1 MTPPVDRRRFLGLVG
16 GWAGAA
22 SLASLVPLAG
32 CRDGGDPPPAGTA
45 PATAVASSTTSPD
58 PPSLRAA
65 LVTLGAAVRA
75 VAPELLPLG
84 PEAIDLG
91 RTDGE
96 LADAVAGLAPAIR
109 RDFADGAV
117 VEVAGWR
124 ISVTEARLALAA

>member
-1 MTPPVDRRRFLGLVG
+1 MTPPVDRRRFLGMVG

-32 CRDGGDPPPAGTA
+32 CRDGGDPPSAAPGTSA
-45 PATAVASSTTSPD
+45 PAAASTTSPE

-65 LVTLGAAVRA
+65 LATLGAAVRE
-75 VAPELLPLG
+75 VAPDLAPLG
-84 PEAIDLG
+84 PDAVDLG
-91 RTDGE
+91 GTDDE
-96 LADAVAGLAPAIR
+96 VATAVAGLAPAMR